1 MTMIM
6 KADDEYKRLLKVMER
21 DPSFCQEEI
30 EMFKATELVRKS
42 IDLVKLKAKGQADK
56 RHSPEDMKYVES
68 RVKRNFEMQE
78 SISPVAIRRTSFSP
92 KRHNL
97 SLSYISQPAKK
108 VPPAKKAPPK
118 PEEPYNPFQITDLEM
133 KRIKQSVHLTDESLK
148 KLYEREQQ
156 IKHTE
161 ADLIHIQKKIERS
174 KLEKQRGRRSKPFK
188 MPKPPAGPINED
200 CLNISVEGV
209 HQMQGNSNFFQ
220 IGGTALSQINQDQ
233 S

>member
-1 MTMIM
+1 MIM

-42 IDLVKLKAKGQADK
+42 IDLVKLKAKGQAEK

-68 RVKRNFEMQE
+68 RVKRNFELQE

-108 VPPAKKAPPK
+108 APKKAAPK
-118 PEEPYNPFQITDLEM
+118 PEEPYNPF
-133 KRIKQSVHLTDESLK
+133 
-148 KLYEREQQ
+148 
-156 IKHTE
+156 
-161 ADLIHIQKKIERS
+161 
-174 KLEKQRGRRSKPFK
+174 
-188 MPKPPAGPINED
+188 
-200 CLNISVEGV
+200 
-209 HQMQGNSNFFQ
+209 
-220 IGGTALSQINQDQ
+220 
-233 S
+233 